1 MRPFLAILLVF
12 LTLLPHPA
20 LLAVEFHAT
29 AECAAKKE
37 CRPICPCCQGGACA
51 CAEKSDSPPDAPLPA
66 VPLRGAELHPVPTLP
81 PQAAPLIHRFR
92 LSAAGG
98 IRADVP
104 SHRVLR
110 GKAVPLFVQH
120 CAFLI

>member
-1 MRPFLAILLVF
+1 MRPFLAILLAL

-20 LLAVEFHAT
+20 LLAAGTQAVSG
-29 AECAAKKE
+29 CKAKKE

-66 VPLRGAELHPVPTLP
+66 VPLRGAEFHPVPALP
-81 PQAAPLIHRFR
+81 PQAAPVIHRFR
-92 LSAAGG
+92 IAAAGETHT
-98 IRADVP
+98 AVP
-104 SHRVLR
+104 SHQVL
-110 GKAVPLFVQH
+110 GVKAVPLFVQH